1 MQTYGKRGGSG
12 IARAVHGEF
21 NLGSL
26 MEVVCFS
33 RIQCFTF
40 GTVFGRQN
48 IVTGLKYN
56 PDVPKTNYFFKRT
69 RHMPSKNL
77 VTLGFALAA
86 TLFSGLAW
94 AEYPEKAINLI
105 VPYGAG
111 GGTDLSAR
119 ILAPALE
126 KELGQPVIVVNK
138 PGGGGAVALGTLFA
152 GKPDG
157 YTIALGTGSNMTII
171 PHTTP
176 VGYEIENF
184 TYIANYVGWPFM
196 MVVNSEIP
204 AESISDV
211 ISWAKENPGELVSA
225 STGGFNYH
233 VVAMELMS
241 QASGGLDIRN
251 LPTNSTS
258 ESLARLLS
266 GDANIVVGSP
276 ATYLEHVKS
285 GELRAIGIVSD
296 VRGPLL
302 EGLELESSKDVLGF
316 ELKNTTVVIA
326 PPGVPEDIR
335 ARLEEAM
342 ESALADP
349 EVIAQVNA
357 LGFPV
362 QYDAGPV
369 ARDKTLETSN
379 MFGGVIKKLTE

>member
-1 MQTYGKRGGSG
+1 
-12 IARAVHGEF
+12 
-21 NLGSL
+21 
-26 MEVVCFS
+26 
-33 RIQCFTF
+33 
-40 GTVFGRQN
+40 
-48 IVTGLKYN
+48 
-56 PDVPKTNYFFKRT
+56 
-69 RHMPSKNL
+69 MPSKNL